1 MQEAPNHNEI
11 ENQKHHGGIIIMAHF
26 NGKINNY
33 FAHCA
38 DLSDLKREYHRFS
51 IEPGMKFVGN
61 RNGREI
67 LILKADNTNVTY
79 QDLKYMT
86 VFTVGRKLFERCDLS
101 QSCTF

>member
-1 MQEAPNHNEI
+1 
-11 ENQKHHGGIIIMAHF
+11 MAHF

-51 IEPGMKFVGN
+51 IEPGMKFVSN

-79 QDLKYMT
+79 RDLKYMT

>member
-1 MQEAPNHNEI
+1 
-11 ENQKHHGGIIIMAHF
+11 MAHF

-33 FAHCA
+33 FAQCA
-38 DLSDLKREYHRFS
+38 DLSDLKREHDSFS

-79 QDLKYMT
+79 QDLKYKT
-86 VFTVGRKLFERCDLS
+86 VFTVGRKMFERCDLS
-101 QSCTF
+101 QGGAF

>member
-1 MQEAPNHNEI
+1 MT
-11 ENQKHHGGIIIMAHF
+11 HF

-51 IEPGMKFVGN
+51 IEPGMKFVSN